1 MDIAQPA
8 FESETSAG
16 PREATTSDDQALR
29 KRRLGM
35 SFTSYMVTFAGVLLF
50 TYQGMTPPAVALH
63 FLLFSIVANGLMWL
77 LIHYNFNLR
86 FRDPSMTMAQLT
98 ICQWPALWVMFF
110 LEAGQARAIF
120 LLITIVPLLYG
131 ILALNRRQFFW
142 VSSVFFLQYSLL
154 HLALWQL
161 RPAVLEPNLELIQSL
176 VFLTVLAEAALIGG
190 FISNLRGKL
199 RLRNHELKNAMERIQ
214 ELVNIDE
221 LTGIYN
227 RRRIVQALSDE
238 SNRCRRT
245 PGAFSLGIMDVDH
258 FKYVNDTHGHQAGDE
273 VLRKIAKAV
282 AGELRAI
289 DSFGRYGGEE
299 FLLVL
304 PQTSLAGA
312 RIKSQRLCKTIESLR
327 FTGLPEDF
335 RISISIGV
343 AEALPDENT
352 DATLARADHALY
364 QAKESGRNQVI
375 CCDKQQTHQP
385 PEEHLGPQ
393 L

>member
-1 MDIAQPA
+1 MDAAQPRIEDQTA
-8 FESETSAG
+8 AADTGNTAS
-16 PREATTSDDQALR
+16 RDDQALR

-50 TYQGMTPPAVALH
+50 SYQGMVPPAVALH
-63 FLLFSIVANGLMWL
+63 FLLFSLLANGLIWL
-77 LIHYNFNLR
+77 LIHYDFNLHL
-86 FRDPSMTMAQLT
+86 RDPSMTMAQLT
-98 ICQWPALWVMFF
+98 ICQWPALWVMFY
-110 LEAGQARAIF
+110 LDAGQARAIF
-120 LLITIVPLLYG
+120 LLISIVPLLYG

-142 VSSVFFLQYSLL
+142 VSSIFFLQYCGLY
-154 HLALWQL
+154 LALWQL
-161 RPAVLEPNLELIQSL
+161 RPGVLETGLELIQGL
-176 VFLTVLAEAALIGG
+176 VFMIVLAEVALIGG

-199 RLRNHELKNAMERIQ
+199 RLRNRELSNAMERIQ

-227 RRRIVQALSDE
+227 RRRIVQVLSDE

-258 FKYVNDTHGHQAGDE
+258 FKQVNDTYGHQAGDE
-273 VLRKIAKAV
+273 VLREIAHVV
-282 AGELRAI
+282 AGDLRAI

-312 RIKSQRLCKTIESLR
+312 RIKSQRLCRTIEKLR
-327 FTGLPEDF
+327 FKSLPADVSISVSIGIAQALPEED
-335 RISISIGV
+335 
-343 AEALPDENT
+343 T

-364 QAKESGRNQVI
+364 QAKDNGRNQVV
-375 CCDKQQTHQP
+375 CCEATHAEPQMA
-385 PEEHLGPQ
+385 GPTE
-393 L
+393 